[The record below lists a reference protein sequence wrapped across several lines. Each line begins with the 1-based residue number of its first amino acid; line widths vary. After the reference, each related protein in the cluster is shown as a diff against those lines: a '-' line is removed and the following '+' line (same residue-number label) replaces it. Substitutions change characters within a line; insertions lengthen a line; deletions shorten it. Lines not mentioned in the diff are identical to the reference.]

1 MNPGAD
7 SGGTYAAEV
16 LATLASGLSVDAT
29 ESGRKALEVV
39 RARSP
44 ELIVIGE
51 QTGEDLVTTSAG
63 FIDMMLVALRND
75 VELPWLDFEQ
85 RSRDYGRLRAA
96 QGLPLELL
104 IDVLAVYRRATIEL
118 LSRPIQGKA
127 HYDEIIAM
135 AQGRLEDVTERL
147 TTAIARGYLEHID
160 EEHRARESEM
170 YGLAAIVSAMGRSLD
185 LGETAEVALIE
196 ALAALRLSTGALWL
210 RERPSKKLIH
220 TVGLDADQVDDFA
233 RQVGPH
239 VKASASAVGR
249 AESQV
254 DRISGQE
261 WNALRAQL
269 RVRGRTVGMMTV
281 ATMVDR
287 VFGASDLLFMAAVAD
302 QVAIA
307 IDRARQFASEART
320 DHLTGLANRR
330 EFERVMER
338 EVALAERHSR
348 RLSLMMID
356 LDNLKR
362 INDRLGHSAGDGAL
376 RLVAQQLL
384 RVVRASDLCARV
396 GGDEFAVAMPE
407 TDLDRAREVANRLR
421 RAVEQGVKRVPP
433 SATVRIASTTSCAAR
448 DLWMKA
454 LAPASR
460 AAIRAASLSSRVRKI
475 SLVSGRTWRIP
486 VAASAPVP
494 SVSRKS
500 IKTRSGVSSA
510 ARTIESATEPACP
523 TTVMSFWSLIRAAR
537 PSATTWWS
545 STMRT
550 RVVSLFTATSIP

>member
-7 SGGTYAAEV
+7 SGGTYAVDV

-39 RARSP
+39 RERSP
-44 ELIVIGE
+44 ELIAIGE

-63 FIDMMLVALRND
+63 FIDMMLAALRND
-75 VELPWLDFEQ
+75 VELPWPDFEQ

-118 LSRPIQGKA
+118 ISRPIQGKP
-127 HYDEIIAM
+127 HYDEIITI

-147 TTAIARGYLEHID
+147 TTAIARGFLEHID

-210 RERPSKKLIH
+210 RERSSYKLVH

-269 RVRGRTVGMMTV
+269 RVRGRTVGMLTV

-287 VFGASDLLFMAAVAD
+287 VFGASDLLFTAAVAD

-338 EVALAERHSR
+338 EAALAERHNR

-376 RLVAQQLL
+376 KIVAQQLQ
-384 RVVRASDLCARV
+384 RVVRASDVCARV

-407 TDLDRAREVANRLR
+407 TDLDRARDVALRLR
-421 RAVEQGVKRVPP
+421 GAVEHAALSLRAPEHVEVSVGIAAWRPGQDWQAIYKAADTDLYEDKRRRK
-433 SATVRIASTTSCAAR
+433 TVRR
-448 DLWMKA
+448 WRQEDQ
-454 LAPASR
+454 PAE
-460 AAIRAASLSSRVRKI
+460 IRILGRGAGRRR
-475 SLVSGRTWRIP
+475 VSG
-486 VAASAPVP
+486 A
-494 SVSRKS
+494 
-500 IKTRSGVSSA
+500 
-510 ARTIESATEPACP
+510 
-523 TTVMSFWSLIRAAR
+523 
-537 PSATTWWS
+537 
-545 STMRT
+545 
-550 RVVSLFTATSIP
+550 

>member
-1 MNPGAD
+1 MNPGAE
-7 SGGTYAAEV
+7 SGGGYAVDV
-16 LATLASGLSVDAT
+16 LATLASGLGVDSR
-29 ESGRKALEVV
+29 ESGRKAMEVV

-44 ELIVIGE
+44 ELVTLSE

-63 FIDMMLVALRND
+63 FIDMLLASLRSD
-75 VELPWLDFEQ
+75 VDLPWSDFEQ
-85 RSRDYGRLRAA
+85 RSREYGRLRAA
-96 QGLPLELL
+96 QGLPLESL

-118 LSRPIQGKA
+118 LSRPIQGKP
-127 HYDEIIAM
+127 HYDEIIAL
-135 AQGRLEDVTERL
+135 AQSRLEDMTERL
-147 TTAIARGYLEHID
+147 TTAIARGYLDHVD

-170 YGLAAIVSAMGRSLD
+170 YGLAAIVTAMGRSLD
-185 LGETAEVALIE
+185 LLETAEVALVE
-196 ALAALRLSTGALWL
+196 ALAALRLSTGGMWL
-210 RERPSKKLIH
+210 RERSAYKLAH
-220 TVGLDADQVDDFA
+220 TVGLEPDQVDEFSHQA
-233 RQVGPH
+233 GPH
-239 VKASASAVGR
+239 VKAWASALGR
-249 AESQV
+249 SESQV
-254 DRISGQE
+254 DRVSGKE

-281 ATMVDR
+281 GTMADR

-338 EVALAERHSR
+338 EVALAERHNR

-407 TDLDRAREVANRLR
+407 TDLDRARDVATRLR
-421 RAVEQGVKRVPP
+421 RAVDQGALGMRAPERVEVSVGIAAWATGQDWQAVYQAADGDLYEDKRRRK
-433 SATVRIASTTSCAAR
+433 TVRRWQQEEKPS
-448 DLWMKA
+448 
-454 LAPASR
+454 P
-460 AAIRAASLSSRVRKI
+460 IRILGRGAGRRR
-475 SLVSGRTWRIP
+475 VSG
-486 VAASAPVP
+486 A
-494 SVSRKS
+494 
-500 IKTRSGVSSA
+500 
-510 ARTIESATEPACP
+510 
-523 TTVMSFWSLIRAAR
+523 
-537 PSATTWWS
+537 
-545 STMRT
+545 
-550 RVVSLFTATSIP
+550 